1 MGSQGILVA
10 ILIGLFIPW
19 LYVKLTRKKLVLKL
33 PESVPPNVSQSM
45 APTFVAMIIF
55 SLVFFIKYVTGLTPY
70 GNVFTMITTIIA
82 EPISA
87 FGATPIALIV
97 VFTLMNLF
105 WFFGVHPNT
114 ILMVYVPILTMAGI
128 SNQEAFLAGKE
139 LPFYAFAIV
148 GFAVQIGELEIR

>member
-1 MGSQGILVA
+1 
-10 ILIGLFIPW
+10 
-19 LYVKLTRKKLVLKL
+19 
-33 PESVPPNVSQSM
+33 
-45 APTFVAMIIF
+45 
-55 SLVFFIKYVTGLTPY
+55 
-70 GNVFTMITTIIA
+70 MITTIIA

-128 SNQEAFLAGKE
+128 SNQEAFLAGKNCHFMH
-139 LPFYAFAIV
+139 LPLLDLRFKSGSWKYARPMYCY
-148 GFAVQIGELEIR
+148 AVC